1 MSPLQTLVDRLARPI
16 DFASRNGYAHLG
28 AVRNLGPF
36 ISRQV
41 IIALAEKIYSPV
53 IETHLLALR
62 QLFTD
67 FDLRLDREA
76 QRERLQRAQ
85 GILARLRQEDRARSA
100 AAVVSITP
108 PGGRPSKPVGAVSRE
123 GVAGAPVWTV
133 PIQYARGVGPKR
145 ALLFEKLGVGTLED
159 LLWLVPW
166 RYEDRAHLMDIGT
179 LAPGVRA
186 TICGEVT
193 QVTAKRTA
201 RRGLTIL
208 EVTVNDPSGSLQ
220 AVYFNQPYLEKVL
233 RAGTRVMMN
242 GTAMAGR
249 RGWMDVRMEGP
260 QYEVLGDEEEAPIH
274 VGRIVPIYHE
284 TKGLTSRQ
292 IRAIVKGALDHWVN
306 GLLDV
311 IPEPVRL
318 RHRVIPFRSA
328 IADIH
333 FPKAGADPA
342 ALDRGVTPAHR
353 RLAFEEFFVL
363 QLALAV
369 QQQGVKQEHK
379 GIRFLIKPALLA
391 KLQSAL
397 PFSLTS
403 AQRAVL
409 ADIQRDMASTK
420 PMHRLIQGDV
430 GSGKTVVALHAMVI
444 ACGSGYQAALMAP
457 TEILAEQHFLSLRS
471 LLEGIGVRPVLLTG
485 GGSAK
490 ARRETLI
497 QIESGQA
504 QVVIGTQALI
514 QKGLTFSKLGLT
526 VVDEQHKFGVL
537 QRKMLLEKGYRP
549 DVLVL
554 TATPIP
560 RTLAMTIYGDL
571 DVSVISAL
579 PPGRQPIRTL
589 RLPEGE
595 RRKAYRMVRDEVA
608 AGRQAY
614 IVFPLVEESEK
625 LDLQAVMQAAE

>member
-16 DFASRNGYAHLG
+16 DFASRNGYARLD

-41 IIALAEKIYSPV
+41 IMALAEKIYSPV

-67 FDLRLDREA
+67 FDPRLDREA
-76 QRERLQRAQ
+76 QRDRLQRAQ
-85 GILARLRQEDRARSA
+85 GMLTRLRQEDGARLAGTSIVSA
-100 AAVVSITP
+100 TP
-108 PGGRPSKPVGAVSRE
+108 PGGTPSKPVVALSRE
-123 GVAGAPVWTV
+123 GPAGDPIWTV

-166 RYEDRAHLMDIGT
+166 RYEDRAHLMAIGT

-201 RRGLTIL
+201 RRGFTIL
-208 EVTVNDPSGSLQ
+208 DVTVSDPSGSLQ

-242 GTAMAGR
+242 GTATAGH

-260 QYEVLGDEEEAPIH
+260 QYEVVGDEEEAPIH

-292 IRAIVKGALDHWVN
+292 IRAIVKGALDHWVD

-318 RHRVIPFRSA
+318 RHRVMAFSSA

-342 ALDRGVTPAHR
+342 ALDRGLTPAHR

-369 QQQGVKQEHK
+369 QQQGVRHEHK

-403 AQRAVL
+403 AQREVL

-471 LLEGIGVRPVLLTG
+471 LLEGIGV
-485 GGSAK
+485 
-490 ARRETLI
+490 
-497 QIESGQA
+497 
-504 QVVIGTQALI
+504 
-514 QKGLTFSKLGLT
+514 
-526 VVDEQHKFGVL
+526 
-537 QRKMLLEKGYRP
+537 
-549 DVLVL
+549 
-554 TATPIP
+554 
-560 RTLAMTIYGDL
+560 
-571 DVSVISAL
+571 
-579 PPGRQPIRTL
+579 
-589 RLPEGE
+589 
-595 RRKAYRMVRDEVA
+595 
-608 AGRQAY
+608 
-614 IVFPLVEESEK
+614 
-625 LDLQAVMQAAE
+625 